1 MLLNDTRTDRMQL
14 TTEQR
19 AELTAHVK
27 KWANIDGDYE
37 PTMLGGIW
45 HYKCDSGIF
54 EDALS
59 VADREWVDANTT
71 DSDGETLK
79 KYYDDDEYGYTE
91 EYYDLICGNDDL
103 QCNTAMI
110 EQAEFADKYK
120 LCEEDVARECKF
132 IEENDL

>member
-1 MLLNDTRTDRMQL
+1 MLLNDTRTDRLQL
-14 TTEQR
+14 TTQQK

-45 HYKCDSGIF
+45 HYRCDSGIF

-59 VADREWVDANTT
+59 VADREWITANTEV
-71 DSDGETLK
+71 DGVMLK
-79 KYYDDDEYGYTE
+79 KYNDEDGYTE
-91 EYYDLICGNDDL
+91 DYYELITDADL
-103 QCNTAMI
+103 QCNEAMS
-110 EQAEFADKYK
+110 EQIAFADKYG

-132 IEENDL
+132 IEENDI

>member
-1 MLLNDTRTDRMQL
+1 MLLNDTRTDRLQL
-14 TTEQR
+14 TQQQR
-19 AELTAHVK
+19 EELTAHVK

-45 HYKCDSGIF
+45 HYRCDSGIF

-59 VADREWVDANTT
+59 VADREWITANTEV
-71 DSDGETLK
+71 DGKMLV
-79 KYYDDDEYGYTE
+79 KYEDEDGYTE
-91 EYYDLICGNDDL
+91 DYYELITSADL
-103 QCNTAMI
+103 QCNEAMG
-110 EQAEFADKYK
+110 EQAVFADKYK

>member
-1 MLLNDTRTDRMQL
+1 MLLNDTSTDRMDM
-14 TTEQR
+14 TAEQR

-37 PTMLGGIW
+37 ATMLGGIW

-59 VADREWVDANTT
+59 VADREWIEANTT
-71 DSDGETLK
+71 DSDGNTLK
-79 KYYDDDEYGYTE
+79 EYNDEDGYTDA
-91 EYYDLICGNDDL
+91 YYELITNADL
-103 QCNTAMI
+103 QCNEAMS
-110 EQAEFADKYK
+110 EQIAFADKYD

-132 IEENDL
+132 IEENDI

>member
-110 EQAEFADKYK
+110 EQANFADKYK

>member
-14 TTEQR
+14 TQQQR
-19 AELTAHVK
+19 EELTAHVR

-37 PTMLGGIW
+37 ATMLGGIW
-45 HYKCDSGIF
+45 HYRCDSGIF

-59 VADREWVDANTT
+59 VADREWITANTEA
-71 DSDGETLK
+71 DGVMLK
-79 KYYDDDEYGYTE
+79 KYNDEDGYTE
-91 EYYDLICGNDDL
+91 DYYELITGADL
-103 QCNTAMI
+103 QCNTAMG
-110 EQAEFADKYK
+110 EQIAFADKYD